1 MIRAYGI
8 GRLTD
13 VPEIRYGGV
22 NDDLAIARFTL
33 ATDRYAGGTNNT
45 DFVRYVAFGHNAEF
59 AEKYLT
65 KGTKIFIDGHIQTGS
80 YEKDGVK
87 HYTTDIVVDSF
98 EFCEKK
104 GEESHAKAVE
114 AQAQDDQMELPF
126 K

>member
-1 MIRAYGI
+1 MIRAYGL

-22 NDDLAIARFTL
+22 KNDLPIARFTL

-45 DFVRYVAFGHNAEF
+45 DFIRCVAFGHNAEF
-59 AEKYLT
+59 AEKYLF

-87 HYTTDIVVDSF
+87 KYTTDLVVDTF

-104 GEESHAKAVE
+104 GEESHAQAVE
-114 AQAQDDQMELPF
+114 AQAQDDLAELPF